1 MEDAKYAASGPTHAV
16 PQRRETPL
24 SELIDRLNEVRQRIL
39 DTTAAARGQADSI
52 VGEGP
57 EKPHTNGDRPQR
69 VNPVHSGQLGNAF
82 SALSNVEEVVGLL
95 EDQVRRLNYIA

>member
-1 MEDAKYAASGPTHAV
+1 MEDAKYAASGPAHAV

-24 SELIDRLNEVRQRIL
+24 SELIDRLNEVRQRII
-39 DTTAAARGQADSI
+39 DTTAAARGQADAI
-52 VGEGP
+52 VGEGI
-57 EKPHTNGDRPQR
+57 EKPHSTERPVR
-69 VNPVHSGQLGNAF
+69 ANPIHSGQLGNAF